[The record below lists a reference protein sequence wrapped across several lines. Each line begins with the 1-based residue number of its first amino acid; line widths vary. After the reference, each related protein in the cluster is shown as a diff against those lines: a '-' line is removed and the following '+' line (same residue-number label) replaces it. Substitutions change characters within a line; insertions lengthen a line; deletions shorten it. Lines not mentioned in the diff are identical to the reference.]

1 MKLTDISP
9 AIALTPLDGRYH
21 KATAPLV
28 EYMSEPAL
36 NRERMRVEVEWMIL
50 LANGF
55 EGNGNQPIVDGVKPF
70 TAEEQAFLRAI
81 PEDFGAEG
89 IKQHAAH
96 EAITHHDVKAVEYY
110 IDDQIDKAPA
120 ELTNIN
126 DELKTLVHF
135 ACTSEDIN
143 NLSIARCV
151 KNAMENV
158 WTPEFKRIID
168 HLAGK
173 AEEFKDMPLL
183 SLTHG
188 QPATPTT
195 LGKELAVYVYRLN
208 RQLKHIENQEYLG
221 KINGATGT
229 FGAHLA
235 ACPDVDWVA
244 VSREFVTNRMVE
256 EPVAPLTG
264 TWANTPR
271 EMYIHTSTHRLCMM
285 RLAWETVE
293 YSSACQSWLS
303 ICVVSG
309 FQVRP
314 MRLVTNSRETATQS
328 TSGHAARWAPNV
340 PVAPLILPKYSTV
353 SHANRIMHNLCVD
366 VWMYISR
373 GVFAQVPVK
382 GATGSSTM
390 PHKVNPIRF
399 ENAEANF
406 EISCSLLDT
415 LSATLVES
423 RWQRDLTDSTTQR
436 NIGSALGYSLLAL
449 TNLMG
454 GLESIHPNTHV
465 IERELDENWEVL
477 GEPIQTAMRACELK
491 GLPGMDKPYE
501 KVKELMRG
509 HTINKEQ
516 VEQFIDQQ
524 SFDPETAARLK
535 ALTPATYTGVA
546 SQLVA
551 FDR

>member
-1 MKLTDISP
+1 MKLTDITP

-21 KATAPLV
+21 KQTAPLV
-28 EYMSEPAL
+28 EYLSEPAL

-55 EGNGNQPIVDGVKPF
+55 DGNGNQPIVEGVEPF
-70 TAEEQAFLRAI
+70 TDAEIAFLRAI

-96 EAITHHDVKAVEYY
+96 EAVTHHDVKAVEYY
-110 IDDQIDKAPA
+110 IDDQLDKAPA
-120 ELTNIN
+120 ELTHIN
-126 DELKTLVHF
+126 DALKTLVHF

-143 NLSIARCV
+143 NLSTARCV
-151 KNAMENV
+151 KNAMEQV
-158 WTPEFKRIID
+158 WTPAFKEIID
-168 HLAGK
+168 HLAAK
-173 AEEFKDMPLL
+173 AEEYKDKALL

-208 RQLKHIENQEYLG
+208 RQQIES
-221 KINGATGT
+221 
-229 FGAHLA
+229 H
-235 ACPDVDWVA
+235 DWQA
-244 VSREFVTNRMVE
+244 E
-256 EPVAPLTG
+256 L
-264 TWANTPR
+264 
-271 EMYIHTSTHRLCMM
+271 
-285 RLAWETVE
+285 
-293 YSSACQSWLS
+293 
-303 ICVVSG
+303 
-309 FQVRP
+309 
-314 MRLVTNSRETATQS
+314 
-328 TSGHAARWAPNV
+328 
-340 PVAPLILPKYSTV
+340 YSTV

-406 EISCSLLDT
+406 ELSCSLLDT

-436 NIGSALGYSLLAL
+436 NIGSALGYSQLAL
-449 TNLMG
+449 YNLMG
-454 GLESIHPNTHV
+454 GLKSIHPNDIV
-465 IERELDENWEVL
+465 IERELDSNWEVL

-509 HTINKEQ
+509 HEISKEA
-516 VEQFIDQQ
+516 VERFIDQQ
-524 SFDPETAARLK
+524 SFDPDTAARLK

-546 SQLVA
+546 GALVD